1 MKISFGK
8 PALPES
14 GALVVGVLEGKV
26 PGQTATEL
34 DEVTGGQVRRAMEH
48 ARFKGEKGETLVV
61 PAPHGVTLTRIVLVG
76 LGAAGKIDAAVM
88 EAVGGAATACLA
100 GLGDEAAALVVE
112 RPEGMDLKAPIAAA
126 HAAVGA
132 RLRAYR
138 FDKYRTKEKPEE
150 KPALKNLTVLCDD
163 PAGAGAAFAA
173 LDVVAAGVCLTRDLV
188 SEPANILYPESFVE
202 AVRDLEDLGVSVEVL
217 DEAKMRKLGMGALL
231 GVAQG
236 SARPP
241 RLLVLEYRG
250 ADDRKAAPLALV
262 GKGVTFDTGGIS
274 IKPAA
279 GMEDM
284 KWDMGGA
291 GVVAGTLKALAGRKA
306 KANVI
311 GLCGLVE
318 NMPSGTAQRPGDVVT
333 SADGQ
338 TIEVINTDAEG
349 RLVLADVL
357 WYAQDRFK
365 PSHIIDLATLTG
377 AIIISLG
384 SEHAGLFANDDALAD
399 ALTGAGRAVG
409 EKVWRLPLGDAY
421 DKMIRSDIADMK
433 NVGNREA
440 GSITAAQF
448 LQRFITDKTPWAH
461 LDIAGVTWSKKD
473 AATVPKGGTGFGVRL
488 LDRLVADMIEG
499 GGGASEPGGGG
510 AGDADA
516 DAGKEKGKDKERDKD
531 KKKKKK

>member
-1 MKISFGK
+1 MTIAFG
-8 PALPES
+8 PSAIPES
-14 GALVVGVLEGKV
+14 GALVAGALEGKALG
-26 PGQTATEL
+26 PTATTL
-34 DEVTGGQVRRAMEH
+34 DELTGGQLRRAMER

-61 PAPHGVTLTRIVLVG
+61 PAPHGVTLDRIVLVG
-76 LGAAGKIDAAVM
+76 LGAADTIDSAAM
-88 EAVGGAATACLA
+88 EAVGGAAMACVC
-100 GLGDEAAALVVE
+100 GLGDEIAALAIDH
-112 RPEGMDLKAPIAAA
+112 PEGMDLDPATAAA
-126 HAAVGA
+126 HAALGA
-132 RLRAYR
+132 RLRSYR

-150 KPALKNLTVLCDD
+150 KPALTAFTVLCDD
-163 PAGAGAAFAA
+163 PKAAEAAFVP
-173 LDVVAAGVCLTRDLV
+173 LDAVAEGVRLTRDLV
-188 SEPANILYPESFVE
+188 SEPANVIYPESFVE
-202 AVRDLEDLGVSVEVL
+202 AVRELEDLGVSVDVL

-250 ADDRKAAPLALV
+250 ADDKKAAPLALV
-262 GKGVTFDTGGIS
+262 GKGVTFDSGGIS

-291 GVVAGTLKALAGRKA
+291 GVVAGTIKALAGRKA
-306 KANVI
+306 KANVV

-333 SADGQ
+333 SASGQ

-365 PSHIIDLATLTG
+365 PSRIIDLATLTG

-384 SEHAGLFANDDALAD
+384 SEHAGLFTNDDDLALA
-399 ALTGAGRAVG
+399 LTEAGLEVG
-409 EKVWRLPLGDAY
+409 EKVWRMPLGEAY

-433 NVGNREA
+433 NTGNREA

-488 LDRLVADMIEG
+488 LDRLVADLLEKD
-499 GGGASEPGGGG
+499 GGAAGSTQGGDDDGS
-510 AGDADA
+510 ADK
-516 DAGKEKGKDKERDKD
+516 DTDDGKGKDKKD